1 MVAGRNGM
9 KLKCD
14 GKEHEGTLAVL
25 CYSPAMRVLVTVFL
39 LGFGC
44 AAYAQTTSAD
54 DAVRVAEFYRLAP
67 QIEDY
72 IWSGW
77 SKIADPLLLIT
88 PSAEFL
94 THFPATPEGFK
105 PTNDDFL
112 TRPRQFPTNLQAT
125 FPAFG
130 PPSIIAIGE
139 PSLTASKTSTPWE
152 IVLMHEHFHQ
162 LQYAQ
167 PGYFQSVAALG
178 LSHGDQTGM
187 WILNYPFPYT
197 DPSVAKRFAALR
209 DQLLLTVGT
218 PDGRKFRSASKRYL
232 AMRRAFL
239 AQLSPDDHK
248 YLSFQL
254 WQEGIA
260 RYTQI
265 AAAEAAACYH
275 PTEAYQRLPDY
286 EPFSGAS
293 STLRSSTLNEL
304 REIDLAKAGRVAVYS
319 FGAVEGILL
328 DRLNPQWK
336 NEYFQHTLTTDPLFA
351 LSTR

>member
-1 MVAGRNGM
+1 MRS
-9 KLKCD
+9 L
-14 GKEHEGTLAVL
+14 LA
-25 CYSPAMRVLVTVFL
+25 AFL

-44 AAYAQTTSAD
+44 AAYAQTISAD
-54 DAVRVAEFYRLAP
+54 DAVCVAEFYRLAP
-67 QIEDY
+67 QIEDG
-72 IWSGW
+72 IWPGW
-77 SKIADPLLLIT
+77 SSVADPLLLIT
-88 PSAEFL
+88 STAEFL
-94 THFPATPEGFK
+94 THFPAPPDTFK
-105 PTNDDFL
+105 PASDGFL
-112 TRPRQFPTNLQAT
+112 TRPRQFPTHLQAT

-139 PSLTASKTSTPWE
+139 PSLTASKTPTPWE

-167 PGYFQSVAALG
+167 PGYYQAVAALG

-197 DPSVAKRFAALR
+197 SASVTKSFAALR
-209 DQLLLTVGT
+209 DQLLLTVVSPG
-218 PDGRKFRSASKRYL
+218 GRKFRSAAKRYL
-232 AMRRAFL
+232 AMRRAFF
-239 AQLSPDDHK
+239 AQLSPDDRK

-265 AAAEAAACYH
+265 AAAEAAAAGYH

-286 EPFSGAS
+286 EPFSGDVSKLRA
-293 STLRSSTLNEL
+293 STLQEL
-304 REIDLAKAGRVAVYS
+304 RTVDLARAGRQAVYS
-319 FGAVEGILL
+319 FGAVEGMLL

-336 NEYFQHTLTTDPLFA
+336 SEYFQHMLTTDPLFA
-351 LSTR
+351 PSIR

>member
-1 MVAGRNGM
+1 MSRTTEAWGR
-9 KLKCD
+9 L
-14 GKEHEGTLAVL
+14 GKGCEDACCSSLLFSGYAYPVGG
-25 CYSPAMRVLVTVFL
+25 FL

-44 AAYAQTTSAD
+44 AVYAQTISVD

-67 QIEDY
+67 QIEDG
-72 IWSGW
+72 IWPGW
-77 SKIADPLLLIT
+77 SAVADPILLIT
-88 PSAEFL
+88 PTAEFL
-94 THFPATPEGFK
+94 THFPSPPNEFN
-105 PTNDDFL
+105 PTNDGFL
-112 TRPRQFPTNLQAT
+112 TRPRQFPPSLQAT

-130 PPSIIAIGE
+130 PPSVIVIGE

-167 PGYFQSVAALG
+167 TGYFQAVAALG
-178 LSHGDQTGM
+178 LSRGDQTGM

-197 DPSVAKRFAALR
+197 KAAVAKRFAELR
-209 DQLLLTVGT
+209 DQLLLTVAS

-232 AMRRAFL
+232 TMRRAFF
-239 AQLSPDDHK
+239 AQLSPDDHR

-265 AAAEAAACYH
+265 ASAESAAGYH

-286 EPFSGAS
+286 EPFSGAPS
-293 STLRSSTLNEL
+293 KLRSSTLQEL
-304 REIDLAKAGRVAVYS
+304 RTVELAKAGRVAVYS
-319 FGAVEGILL
+319 FGAVEGMLL
-328 DRLNPQWK
+328 DCLNPEWK
-336 NEYFQHTLTTDPLFA
+336 SEYFRQMLTTDPLFA
-351 LSTR
+351 PSTR

>member
-1 MVAGRNGM
+1 
-9 KLKCD
+9 
-14 GKEHEGTLAVL
+14 
-25 CYSPAMRVLVTVFL
+25 
-39 LGFGC
+39 
-44 AAYAQTTSAD
+44 
-54 DAVRVAEFYRLAP
+54 
-67 QIEDY
+67 
-72 IWSGW
+72 
-77 SKIADPLLLIT
+77 LIT

-94 THFPATPEGFK
+94 THFPSPPNEFK
-105 PTNDDFL
+105 PANDGFL
-112 TRPRQFPTNLQAT
+112 TRPRQFPPNLQPT

-130 PPSIIAIGE
+130 PPSVIAIGE

-167 PGYFQSVAALG
+167 PGYFEAVAALG

-197 DPSVAKRFAALR
+197 NAAVAKSFAGLR
-209 DQLLLTVGT
+209 DQLLLTVGS
-218 PDGRKFRSASKRYL
+218 PAGRKFRSASKRYL
-232 AMRRAFL
+232 AMRHAFF
-239 AQLSPDDHK
+239 AQLAPDDHK

-265 AAAEAAACYH
+265 AAAESAAGYH

-286 EPFSGAS
+286 EPFSGAPS
-293 STLRSSTLNEL
+293 KLRSSTLQEL
-304 REIDLAKAGRVAVYS
+304 RTVDLAEDGRIAVYS

-336 NEYFQHTLTTDPLFA
+336 SEYFRHMLTTDPFFA